1 MNFRM
6 AQRILG
12 LMLMIFSLTMLP
24 PIAVSFI
31 YADGHWEPFLVSA
44 AIIASAGLV
53 LWMPAR
59 NTRRDLRLRD
69 GFLIVAV
76 FWVFLGLAGAT
87 PLFLSDVPDLS
98 FTDSVFEA
106 VSGFTTT
113 GTTVIVGLDELPKSI
128 LYYRQQIQW
137 FGGMGIIVL
146 AVAILPILG
155 IGGMSLY
162 KAETPGPMKD
172 HKLTPRITQTA
183 KALWTIYLS
192 LTVACIGAYWLVGM
206 DLFDAVA
213 HAFSTVSTAGFSP
226 YDAGLTHF
234 NGMGVEA
241 VATVFMFLS
250 GASFALH
257 FTVLKR
263 RELGAYWRD
272 TEFKAY
278 FLLTAAVTVFAAVY
292 LRAMSEFP
300 TLADSFR
307 HAAFQVVSMQTTT
320 GLLTEG
326 FAHWPGALPV
336 LLVFLLIH
344 RRLRGLDHRRHEGDP
359 LAHRVSPGRRRTQAA
374 GAPERRGPGQAGRPP
389 GAAADHPRRR
399 RLLCDVPHRVR
410 RPDAPAHDVRPRP
423 GDGLVRDCGVA
434 QQRRAG
440 ARGRD
445 DDLPRRVRLREVG
458 LRDRHGH
465 RAARDLCAAAPA
477 DAGVL
482 GTLRWRCARTSS

>member
-31 YADGHWEPFLVSA
+31 YSDGHWEPFMVSA
-44 AIIASAGLV
+44 AIIASAGLL

-87 PLFLSDVPDLS
+87 PLYLSDVPDLS

-113 GTTVIVGLDELPKSI
+113 GTTIIVGLDELPKSI

-192 LTVACIGAYWLVGM
+192 LTVACVAAYWLAGM
-206 DLFDAVA
+206 DVFDAVA

-226 YDAGLTHF
+226 YDAGP
-234 NGMGVEA
+234 
-241 VATVFMFLS
+241 
-250 GASFALH
+250 
-257 FTVLKR
+257 R
-263 RELGAYWRD
+263 
-272 TEFKAY
+272 
-278 FLLTAAVTVFAAVY
+278 
-292 LRAMSEFP
+292 
-300 TLADSFR
+300 
-307 HAAFQVVSMQTTT
+307 AFQ
-320 GLLTEG
+320 
-326 FAHWPGALPV
+326 
-336 LLVFLLIH
+336 
-344 RRLRGLDHRRHEGDP
+344 RH
-359 LAHRVSPGRRRTQAA
+359 GRR
-374 GAPERRGPGQAGRPP
+374 GRSPP
-389 GAAADHPRRR
+389 
-399 RLLCDVPHRVR
+399 
-410 RPDAPAHDVRPRP
+410 
-423 GDGLVRDCGVA
+423 
-434 QQRRAG
+434 
-440 ARGRD
+440 
-445 DDLPRRVRLREVG
+445 
-458 LRDRHGH
+458 
-465 RAARDLCAAAPA
+465 
-477 DAGVL
+477 
-482 GTLRWRCARTSS
+482 SSCS

>member
-24 PIAVSFI
+24 PIGVSLL
-31 YADGHWEPFLVSA
+31 YADGHWQPFLASA
-44 AIIASAGLV
+44 AIVAAAGLL
-53 LWMPAR
+53 LWLPAR
-59 NTRRDLRLRD
+59 EERRDLRLRD
-69 GFLIVAV
+69 GFLIVSV

-98 FTDSVFEA
+98 FTDAVFEA

-113 GTTVIVGLDELPKSI
+113 GATVIIGLDELPKSI

-172 HKLTPRITQTA
+172 QKLTPRITQTA
-183 KALWTIYLS
+183 KALWAIYFS
-192 LTVACIGAYWLVGM
+192 LTVACVTAYWLAGM
-206 DLFDAVA
+206 SLFDAVA

-226 YDAGLTHF
+226 YDASLAHF
-234 NGMGVEA
+234 DDVAVEV
-241 VATVFMFLS
+241 VATVFMFLG

-263 RELGAYWRD
+263 RDPSIWWKD

-278 FLLTAAVTVFAAVY
+278 FLLIAVVTAFASLY
-292 LRAMSEFP
+292 LHAMGEFP
-300 TLADSFR
+300 TLAESVR

-326 FAHWPGALPV
+326 FAHWPGALPALLV
-336 LLVFLLIH
+336 LLSFVGGCAGSTTGGMKVIRWLLVFRQGVAELKQLVH
-344 RRLRGLDHRRHEGDP
+344 PSAEVPVKL
-359 LAHRVSPGRRRTQAA
+359 
-374 GAPERRGPGQAGRPP
+374 AGRPVPQRIILGVGGYFAMYLIVFAVLMLMLMMFDMDQVTAWSAVAASLNNVGP
-389 GAAADHPRRR
+389 GLAEVTMTFRGVSDSAKWVCAIAMLIG
-399 RLLCDVPHRVR
+399 RLEIFALLLLLT
-410 RPDAPAHDVRPRP
+410 PAFW
-423 GDGLVRDCGVA
+423 
-434 QQRRAG
+434 QR
-440 ARGRD
+440 
-445 DDLPRRVRLREVG
+445 
-458 LRDRHGH
+458 
-465 RAARDLCAAAPA
+465 
-477 DAGVL
+477 
-482 GTLRWRCARTSS
+482 

>member
-31 YADGHWEPFLVSA
+31 YSDGHWEPFMVSA
-44 AIIASAGLV
+44 AIIASAGLL

-87 PLFLSDVPDLS
+87 PLYLSDVPDLS

-192 LTVACIGAYWLVGM
+192 LTVACVAAYWLAGM
-206 DLFDAVA
+206 DAFDAIA

-226 YDAGLTHF
+226 YDAGLAHF
-234 NGMGVEA
+234 SGMGVEA

-257 FTVLKR
+257 FTVFQR
-263 RELGAYWRD
+263 RDLGAYWRD

-336 LLVFLLIH
+336 LLVFLSFVGGCAGSTTGGMKVIRWLIVFRQGVAELKQLVH
-344 RRLRGLDHRRHEGDP
+344 PSAEVPVKL
-359 LAHRVSPGRRRTQAA
+359 
-374 GAPERRGPGQAGRPP
+374 AGRPVPQRIILGVGGFFAMYLIVFAVLMLLLMMFDLDQVTAWSAIAASLNNVGP
-389 GAAADHPRRR
+389 GLADVTMTFRDVSDSAKWVCAIAMVIG
-399 RLLCDVPHRVR
+399 RLEIFALLLLLT
-410 RPDAPAHDVRPRP
+410 PAFWER
-423 GDGLVRDCGVA
+423 
-434 QQRRAG
+434 
-440 ARGRD
+440 
-445 DDLPRRVRLREVG
+445 
-458 LRDRHGH
+458 
-465 RAARDLCAAAPA
+465 
-477 DAGVL
+477 
-482 GTLRWRCARTSS
+482 

>member
-1 MNFRM
+1 MNFAM

-12 LMLMIFSLTMLP
+12 IMLMIFSLTMLP
-24 PIAVSFI
+24 PIGVSLL
-31 YADGHWEPFLVSA
+31 YADGHWQPFVASG
-44 AIIASAGLV
+44 AIIAAAGLL

-59 NTRRDLRLRD
+59 NSRRDLRLRD
-69 GFLIVAV
+69 GFLIVSV

-87 PLFLSDVPDLS
+87 PLYLSDVPSLS

-113 GTTVIVGLDELPKSI
+113 GATVIVGLDDLPKSI

-172 HKLTPRITQTA
+172 QKLTPRITQTA
-183 KALWTIYLS
+183 KALWAIYLA
-192 LTVACIGAYWLVGM
+192 LTIACVTAYWFAGM
-206 DLFDAVA
+206 NLFDAVA

-226 YDAGLTHF
+226 YDASLAHF
-234 NGMGVEA
+234 DSIGVEA
-241 VATVFMFLS
+241 VATVFMFLG

-263 RELGAYWRD
+263 RDVAGYWRD

-278 FLLTAAVTVFAAVY
+278 FLLVAAITAFASIY
-292 LRAMSEFP
+292 LFAMREFP
-300 TLADSFR
+300 TFAECLR

-326 FAHWPGALPV
+326 FAHWPGALPALLV
-336 LLVFLLIH
+336 LLSFVGGCAGSTTGGMKVIRWLVVFRQGVAELKQLVH
-344 RRLRGLDHRRHEGDP
+344 PNAEVPVKL
-359 LAHRVSPGRRRTQAA
+359 
-374 GAPERRGPGQAGRPP
+374 AGRPVPQRIILGVGGYFAMYLIVFAVLMLLLMMFDMDQVTAWSAVAASLNNVGP
-389 GAAADHPRRR
+389 GLAEVTMTFRNVSDSAKWVCAIAMLVG
-399 RLLCDVPHRVR
+399 RLEIFALLLLLT
-410 RPDAPAHDVRPRP
+410 PAFW
-423 GDGLVRDCGVA
+423 
-434 QQRRAG
+434 QR
-440 ARGRD
+440 
-445 DDLPRRVRLREVG
+445 
-458 LRDRHGH
+458 
-465 RAARDLCAAAPA
+465 
-477 DAGVL
+477 
-482 GTLRWRCARTSS
+482 